1 MATSPGR
8 NTVSASQLQGYIDR
22 IERLRAEKKQIGED
36 EKAVFAELKAAGFTP
51 ARVRDVLKIR
61 DAKPGDYDEAKAELD
76 MYLHALGMERE
87 SPLFQAVGLMDVDI
101 TARDQVIEAF
111 KLLVPKKGEIIV
123 KIGKTPVRL
132 WRDSD
137 GEAHAEDYREPKAA
151 AQSSAVQQAAQPRKE
166 VPDVDDAGAE
176 VLGAEAYKAN
186 EPITSN
192 PFPWDDKR
200 RQAFDKGWRDASG
213 TDGMGPGGD

>member
-8 NTVSASQLQGYIDR
+8 NTVSAERLQSFVDR
-22 IERLRAEKKQIGED
+22 IERIRAEKKQLAED
-36 EKAVFAELKAAGFTP
+36 EKLVFAEVKAEGFTP

-61 DAKPGDYDEAKAELD
+61 AAKPGDYDEAKSELD

-87 SPLFQAVGLMDVDI
+87 SPLFQAVGLMDVDVA
-101 TARDQVIEAF
+101 ARDQVIEAF
-111 KLLVPKKGEIIV
+111 KMLVPKKGEIIV
-123 KIGKTPVRL
+123 KIGKKPVRL
-132 WRDSD
+132 YRDAD
-137 GEAHAEDYREPKAA
+137 GEAQAEDYREPKAA
-151 AQSSAVQQAAQPRKE
+151 PVDPAARPRPARRDA
-166 VPDVDDAGAE
+166 PDVDEAGAE
-176 VLGAEAYKAN
+176 ALGREAYKAN

-192 PFPWDDKR
+192 PFAWDDKR